1 MAFTEEFIQENGLE
15 ENQIKAIT
23 SYYESNVIPELKKGW
38 DGKANTDAEGI
49 LTGASKFASEKFGI
63 ELEREQGEKFG
74 DYLARISDTA
84 FESKNQTIAQ
94 KEKELQDKLKNF
106 KGSDE
111 LKGKYETVL
120 SELDTYKQ
128 RVAKLEPL
136 EGLDIKYKE
145 STETL
150 SKLKREVAYGSVK
163 PNFPDTV
170 NKYEADAKWGEW
182 KRDIENKYDIELIDG
197 KPFAIDKENEHKKIE
212 LSKLIAQ
219 DQSINELLKG
229 RQQRGSGAMSTDLI
243 EVEGLPFKIPK
254 EATKEDISGL
264 VKEHLLSELGSL
276 THKDYST
283 KFKELYVKIK
293 AAKK

>member
-63 ELEREQGEKFG
+63 ELERDQGEKFG
-74 DYLARISDTA
+74 DYLARISDSA

-170 NKYEADAKWGEW
+170 NKYEADAKWGQW

-219 DQSINELLKG
+219 DESINELLKG